1 MTTKGKYKI
10 YYIYEIKNL
19 INEKTYRGKREF
31 WAYKFED
38 VYSDKYMGSGK
49 YLKYAQNKYGINNFS
64 KHILT
69 FAEDREE
76 LNLLEIQ
83 YIACGKSIGKC
94 EYNISKGGEGG
105 FPYISE
111 EEKRKMYDKMRGRVA
126 WNKGKHHTEESK
138 KRMSDSQKRRPPMS
152 EEIKRKISEKNKGK
166 KRTNEQRKH
175 LSNVKKG
182 IPIKHTNEW
191 NKHIGEANK
200 GKILSEESRKK
211 ISQKKKGKNG
221 RKVLCVELNQIFNT
235 INEASEKFNIKATH
249 ITRVCKGKRCT
260 TGGFHWI
267 YVD

>member
-19 INEKTYRGKREF
+19 INGKTYRGKREF

-38 VYSDKYMGSGK
+38 VYYDKYMGSGK
-49 YLKYAQNKYGINNFS
+49 YLKNAKTKYGIKNFS

-69 FAEDREE
+69 FAENREE

-126 WNKGKHHTEESK
+126 WNRGKHHSDETR
-138 KRMSDSQKRRPPMS
+138 KRMSESQRKRPPMS
-152 EEIKRKISEKNKGK
+152 EKIKGKISKKNKGK
-166 KRTNEQRKH
+166 KRTKEQRKH
-175 LSNVKKG
+175 LSDAKKG
-182 IPIKHTNEW
+182 IPLRHTDEW

-200 GKILSEESRKK
+200 GRILSEESRKK
-211 ISQKKKGKNG
+211 ISQKKKGKT
-221 RKVLCVELNQIFNT
+221 E
-235 INEASEKFNIKATH
+235 EKF
-249 ITRVCKGKRCT
+249 
-260 TGGFHWI
+260 
-267 YVD
+267 YV